1 VLQKLGLG
9 AAGIVVIA
17 ALLWHPPPRPAW
29 TAASPSPLASSR
41 SFESRRAISS
51 PAAVVYVAG
60 AVARPGLYALRDGA
74 RAADAV
80 ARAGGLRA
88 DADSASVN
96 LAQRVSDGDEVVVT
110 VLGEPS
116 ARSRSRM
123 SGARYRHAR
132 STHARTGRRRRDD
145 DAPPSD
151 SGSIESAVDVNTASA
166 GSLSAVPGIGRSIA
180 GRIVELR
187 ERTGPFATLDE
198 LLDVAGLT
206 QSRLERARP
215 YLREP

>member
-1 VLQKLGLG
+1 MLQKLGLG
-9 AAGIVVIA
+9 AVAIVIVA

-29 TAASPSPLASSR
+29 TAALPSPLASSR
-41 SFESRRAISS
+41 SFESRRTVASV
-51 PAAVVYVAG
+51 ATVVYVAG

-96 LAQRVSDGDEVVVT
+96 LAQRVSDGDEVDVAVM
-110 VLGEPS
+110 GEPP
-116 ARSRSRM
+116 ARSRSRT
-123 SGARYRHAR
+123 SGSRYRHAR
-132 STHARTGRRRRDD
+132 SVHARTGRTRRDD

-151 SGSIESAVDVNTASA
+151 SGSTGSAVDVNSA
-166 GSLSAVPGIGRSIA
+166 DAASLSAVPGIGRSIA

-187 ERTGPFATLDE
+187 ERMGPYATLDE
-198 LLDVAGLT
+198 LLDVAGMT
-206 QSRLERARP
+206 QSRLERARR

>member
-1 VLQKLGLG
+1 VLKKLGLG
-9 AAGIVVIA
+9 AVGIVVIA

-29 TAASPSPLASSR
+29 TAVSPSPLVSSR
-41 SFESRRAISS
+41 SPESRRTTAS
-51 PAAVVYVAG
+51 AASVVYVAG

-80 ARAGGLRA
+80 ARAGGLRT

-96 LAQRVSDGDEVVVT
+96 LAQRVSDGDEVDVAA
-110 VLGEPS
+110 LGERP
-116 ARSRSRM
+116 ARSRSRP
-123 SGARYRHAR
+123 SGSRFRR
-132 STHARTGRRRRDD
+132 SRSAHTRSGRSRRDD
-145 DAPPSD
+145 DAAPSND
-151 SGSIESAVDVNTASA
+151 ASTESAVDVNAA
-166 GSLSAVPGIGRSIA
+166 DAAALSAVPGIGRSIA

-198 LLDVAGLT
+198 LLDVAGMT

-215 YLREP
+215 YLHEP

>member
-1 VLQKLGLG
+1 M
-9 AAGIVVIA
+9 
-17 ALLWHPPPRPAW
+17 
-29 TAASPSPLASSR
+29 
-41 SFESRRAISS
+41 
-51 PAAVVYVAG
+51 VYVAG

-80 ARAGGLRA
+80 ARAGGLRS

-96 LAQRVSDGDEVVVT
+96 LAQRVSDGDEVEVAVR
-110 VLGEPS
+110 GERPARS
-116 ARSRSRM
+116 IPRTSGSRFHHSRSVHARSR
-123 SGARYRHAR
+123 R
-132 STHARTGRRRRDD
+132 SRRDD
-145 DAPPSD
+145 AVQPSD
-151 SGSIESAVDVNTASA
+151 AVSTDSAVDVNAADAS
-166 GSLSAVPGIGRSIA
+166 SLSAVPGIGRAIA

-198 LLDVAGLT
+198 LLDVAGMT

>member
-1 VLQKLGLG
+1 VLQKLALG
-9 AAGIVVIA
+9 AVAIVVIA

-41 SFESRRAISS
+41 FPASRRAAAST
-51 PAAVVYVAG
+51 AAVVYVAG
-60 AVARPGLYALRDGA
+60 AVKRPGLYALHDGA

-96 LAQRVSDGDEVVVT
+96 LAQRVSDGDEVDVA
-110 VLGEPS
+110 VLGERPDRG
-116 ARSRSRM
+116 RSRTSGSRF
-123 SGARYRHAR
+123 RHSR
-132 STHARTGRRRRDD
+132 SAHARTGRSRRDD

-151 SGSIESAVDVNTASA
+151 SISTASAVDVNAA
-166 GSLSAVPGIGRSIA
+166 DAPSLSVVPGIGRSIA

-198 LLDVAGLT
+198 LLDVAGMT

>member
-1 VLQKLGLG
+1 MLQKLGLG
-9 AAGIVVIA
+9 AVAIVVIA

-41 SFESRRAISS
+41 SPESRRT
-51 PAAVVYVAG
+51 AASAALVVYVAG
-60 AVARPGLYALRDGA
+60 AVARPGLYALRDGS

-96 LAQRVSDGDEVVVT
+96 LAQRVSDGDEVDVAVM
-110 VLGEPS
+110 GERP
-116 ARSRSRM
+116 ARSRSRT
-123 SGARYRHAR
+123 SGSRFRR
-132 STHARTGRRRRDD
+132 SRSAHTRSGRSRRDD
-145 DAPPSD
+145 DASPSND
-151 SGSIESAVDVNTASA
+151 VSESAVDVNTADA
-166 GSLSAVPGIGRSIA
+166 AALTAVPGIGRSIA

-198 LLDVAGLT
+198 LLDVAGMT

-215 YLREP
+215 YLHEP